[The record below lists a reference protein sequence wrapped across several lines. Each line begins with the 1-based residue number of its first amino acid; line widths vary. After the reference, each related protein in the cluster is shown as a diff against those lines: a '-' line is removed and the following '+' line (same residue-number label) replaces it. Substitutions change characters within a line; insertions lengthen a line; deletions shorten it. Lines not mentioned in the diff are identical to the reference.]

1 MKNQVSVLY
10 MLAAIFFISC
20 LLIYNIIATKVAMI
34 VSLAI
39 PSGLILLSVTYM
51 VNDIVTE
58 VWGYRKTALM
68 IWAGFAMNL
77 IAVLIYSLSI
87 NWTALQF
94 WQDQEFTEI
103 LLNSSPRLLFATLLA
118 HPVGSFVNAYILSNL
133 KVKTNGKK
141 FALRAIVSTAFG
153 AGFESLILVLI
164 SSVGSASIR
173 KIIILIGIQLFI
185 KLILVLLLL
194 PVITGIVR
202 RIKASEQ
209 TDHFDREISYNPL
222 YFNKI
227 L

>member
-20 LLIYNIIATKVAMI
+20 LLIYNIIATKVVMI
-34 VSLAI
+34 SSLAI
-39 PSGLILLSVTYM
+39 SSGLIMLSATYM
-51 VNDIVTE
+51 VNDLVTE

-68 IWAGFAMNL
+68 IWTGFAMNL

-87 NWTALQF
+87 NWTAIQF

-118 HPVGSFVNAYILSNL
+118 HPVGSFINAFILSNL

-153 AGFESLILVLI
+153 AGFESLIFVLI

-173 KIIILIGIQLFI
+173 KIIVLIGIQLFI
-185 KLILVLLLL
+185 KLILETLLL
-194 PVITGIVR
+194 PIMIKIVGK
-202 RIKASEQ
+202 IKSSEQ
-209 TDHFDREISYNPL
+209 TDIFDRGISYNPL

-227 L
+227 